1 MLLLEERIERV
12 FKPAHPV
19 HDMARVEGALV
30 HYQEQMKSHGLGKLT
45 ARGVVPE
52 AIGLEFMKL
61 QYVDSTLWV
70 PMLAIMK
77 DRVKHPTLK
86 KALTDNLLCE
96 AGARHTSHVTI
107 CAEFLISKGIDPYFG
122 DLYHYSP
129 LAKHPTEIMNSVI
142 RMSEAE
148 IAGWI
153 MIVETIVPDL
163 FRLVHP
169 MLNGIGANM
178 FYIDEHI
185 TVDGD
190 EHGEWMMRS
199 IKDLLQAGTP
209 VDEILHGIHLGGRV
223 ALSVPDALY
232 AKVLRGL
239 P

>member
-1 MLLLEERIERV
+1 MLLLEERVERV
-12 FKPAHPV
+12 IRPTRLALEK
-19 HDMARVEGALV
+19 VEAALV
-30 HYQEQMKSHGLGKLT
+30 HYQEQMRQHGLGKLISEG
-45 ARGVVPE
+45 RVPVE
-52 AIGLEFMKL
+52 IGLEFMKL

-70 PMLAIMK
+70 PMLALMK

-86 KALTDNLLCE
+86 KAITDNLLCE
-96 AGARHTSHVTI
+96 AGAKHTSHVTI

-129 LAKHPTEIMNSVI
+129 LAKHPTEIMNSVV

-153 MIVETIVPDL
+153 MIAETIVPDL

-169 MLNGIGANM
+169 LLKGMNANM
-178 FYIDEHI
+178 YYIDEHI
-185 TVDGD
+185 TVDAD

-199 IKDLLQAGTP
+199 IRELIQDGTP
-209 VDEILHGIHLGGRV
+209 IEEILHGLHLGGRV

>member
-1 MLLLEERIERV
+1 MLLLEERVLSKGKSVRGDLERV
-12 FKPAHPV
+12 EK
-19 HDMARVEGALV
+19 ALT
-30 HYQEQMKSHGLGKLT
+30 HYQQQMRDHGLGRLIKQGRT
-45 ARGVVPE
+45 KDE
-52 AIGLEFMKL
+52 TGLEFMKL
-61 QYVDSTLWV
+61 QYIDSTLWV

-77 DRVKHPTLK
+77 DRVNHPVLK

-96 AGARHTSHVTI
+96 AGARHTSHVTL

-142 RMSEAE
+142 RMTEGE

-153 MIVETIVPDL
+153 MIAETIVPDL

-169 MLNGIGANM
+169 MLKKLGANM
-178 FYIDEHI
+178 HYIDEHI

-199 IKDLLQAGTP
+199 IRELLEDGGSAEE
-209 VDEILHGIHLGGRV
+209 VLHGLHLGGRV

>member
-1 MLLLEERIERV
+1 MLLLQERIQPSVDATAMDQVE
-12 FKPAHPV
+12 AALGHYQTQ
-19 HDMARVEGALV
+19 MAR
-30 HYQEQMKSHGLGKLT
+30 HGLGRLIEQ
-45 ARGVVPE
+45 GLVSE
-52 AIGLEFMKL
+52 QIGLEFMKL

-77 DRVKHPTLK
+77 DRVEHPTLK

-107 CAEFLISKGIDPYFG
+107 CAEFLKSKGVDPYFG

-153 MIVETIVPDL
+153 MIAETIVPHL
-163 FRLVHP
+163 FMLLHP
-169 MLNGIGANM
+169 LLRGIGANM
-178 FYIDEHI
+178 LYIDEHI

-190 EHGEWMMRS
+190 EHGQWMMQS
-199 IKDLLQAGTP
+199 IRDLVKAGTP
-209 VDEILHGIHLGGRV
+209 VEDILHGIHLGGRV

-239 P
+239 A

>member
-1 MLLLEERIERV
+1 MLLLEER
-12 FKPAHPV
+12 
-19 HDMARVEGALV
+19 VEKAVRPTRQALEKVETALV
-30 HYQEQMKSHGLGKLT
+30 HYQEQMRQHGLGRLI
-45 ARGVVPE
+45 AQGLAPASV
-52 AIGLEFMKL
+52 GLEFMKL

-86 KALTDNLLCE
+86 KALLDNLLCE
-96 AGARHTSHVTI
+96 AGARHTSHVTL

-153 MIVETIVPDL
+153 MIAETIVPDL

-169 MLNGIGANM
+169 LLKGIGANM
-178 FYIDEHI
+178 HYIDEHI

-199 IKDLLQAGTP
+199 IRELIQDGTS
-209 VDEILHGIHLGGRV
+209 VDEILHGLHLGGRV

>member
-1 MLLLEERIERV
+1 MLLLEERVERAI
-12 FKPAHPV
+12 KPTRLALEQ
-19 HDMARVEGALV
+19 VETALI
-30 HYQEQMKSHGLGKLT
+30 HYQEQMQKHGLGKLI
-45 ARGVVPE
+45 AQGRVS
-52 AIGLEFMKL
+52 ANIGLEFMKL
-61 QYVDSTLWV
+61 QYIDSTLWV

-96 AGARHTSHVTI
+96 AGAKHTSHVTL

-153 MIVETIVPDL
+153 MIAETIVPDL

-169 MLNGIGANM
+169 LL
-178 FYIDEHI
+178 
-185 TVDGD
+185 TVDGE

-199 IKDLLQAGTP
+199 IRELIQDGTP
-209 VDEILHGIHLGGRV
+209 VEEILHGLHLGGRV
-223 ALSVPDALY
+223 ALAVPDALY
-232 AKVLRGL
+232 AKALRGL